1 MLLSTFVQHFTV
13 ASKVIQIKPAAKERL
28 TRRYELNQLNKYLGI
43 KVRPPPLPDNKTGS
57 CL

>member
-1 MLLSTFVQHFTV
+1 VQHFTV

-28 TRRYELNQLNKYLGI
+28 TRRYKLNQLHKYLGI